1 EKISAKTGKI
11 IDKIEKLYNWQKKN
25 LMINRA
31 VRATNGE
38 IMQNQIAYQS
48 YMKAANSVRLRAD
61 YVRKI
66 QEG

>member
-1 EKISAKTGKI
+1 
-11 IDKIEKLYNWQKKN
+11 
-25 LMINRA
+25 MINRA

-61 YVRKI
+61 YVKRYRRGNSTSRPSNI
-66 QEG
+66 RTAMSIPE